1 MESTFLIGIV
11 NNITLLLVLG
21 FLYSVSIRRWDIK
34 TVKGQLIAGLLFGL
48 VAMIGMVVPVQYSPG
63 LIFDGRTI
71 LLGTVGLFGGGL
83 AAAVAVVMTGL
94 LRIWQG
100 GVGQWAGLA
109 TILSASLLGL
119 LFRRMQIRF
128 AWNRNNLLLYV
139 SGLVIHLAM
148 LACMLIL
155 PESIRW
161 KVLADI
167 SLPVLLVYP
176 VATMLYGRLIVGLEE
191 HNDAAD
197 KLRDSQQ
204 LYQALAESSTAGIG
218 LRDEAGRFAYVNK
231 MLAMMLEAAEPS
243 QLIGLNYIDFVHPE
257 DREESLRRIRSNQ
270 IGEVAS
276 RREHRLISLSGKIVW
291 VESTGV
297 PFLMKDC
304 RYIMGV
310 FHDCTDRKRME
321 QALRE
326 NEERYRAM
334 MQQSNESILLV
345 DMETKRI
352 LEVNRHCVEMFGYS
366 EPELLNMTTYDVVA
380 DTRENIDRRSDTIA
394 CGTGPN
400 EQLIQIRCKNGKLL
414 EVERAAT
421 IIQYGGKHVFMFA
434 NRDISAE
441 RKLQGLILRDVA
453 MAAGVQKDLLP
464 RGFDDLLVSVETV
477 YEPHHLV
484 SGDFFDFAWSEDHK
498 RLSGFILD
506 VSGHGVSS
514 ALQCIAVS
522 TYFRDI
528 LNSPMSLDARLKWV
542 NRHVLR
548 YFTHETFAAALGFE
562 FDFSRRSLTF
572 ATAGIYGFLAESHAL
587 PRLVKRPGSLLGILD
602 NPEYTEWTVPIKAG
616 DAFYFM
622 SDGLFDVVSRDADL
636 PTADYKQAVRTLRDI
651 AASPQRRDDCSAVCI
666 LINDQPRFPVRL
678 EFHRYGEYN
687 RIRSRIRD
695 LLQNVSLQHAPRI
708 EIAIGEALA
717 NALRESMDV
726 RVKISLCGRRL
737 MVRIS
742 DGGNGF
748 DGKQRV
754 ATFRAVDMESEFLD
768 RLYSEGGRGIL
779 IMLAW
784 MDQVIYS
791 RKGNEVLL
799 VKNLEPVRTEVNRD
813 GDPSAKQRC

>member
-21 FLYSVSIRRWDIK
+21 FLYSVSIRRWDIR
-34 TVKGQLIAGLLFGL
+34 TLKGQCIAGLLFGL
-48 VAMIGMVVPVQYSPG
+48 VAVIGMVVPVQYSPG

-94 LRIWQG
+94 LRLWQG
-100 GVGQWAGLA
+100 GVGQWAGVA
-109 TILSASLLGL
+109 TILSSALFGL
-119 LFRRMQIRF
+119 LFRRMQIQF
-128 AWNRNNLLLYV
+128 GWNRNNLFLYA
-139 SGLVIHLAM
+139 SGLVIHLSM
-148 LACMLIL
+148 LACMLLL

-161 KVLADI
+161 KVLSDI

-176 VATMLYGRLIVGLEE
+176 FATMLYGRLIVELEARNE
-191 HNDAAD
+191 AAD
-197 KLRDSQQ
+197 ELKESQQ
-204 LYQALAESSTAGIG
+204 LYEALAESSTAGIG

-231 MLAMMLEAAEPS
+231 MMATMLEVPEPN
-243 QLIGLNYIDFVHPE
+243 QLLGLPYLDFVHPE
-257 DREESLRRIRSNQ
+257 DREESRRRIEANQ

-276 RREHRLISLSGKIVW
+276 RREHRLVSLTGNVIW

-297 PFLMKDC
+297 PILRNDNK
-304 RYIMGV
+304 YIMGV
-310 FHDCTDRKRME
+310 FQDCTARRRME
-321 QALRE
+321 QTLRE
-326 NEERYRAM
+326 NEERYRAV

-345 DMETKRI
+345 DIETRRI
-352 LEVNRHCVEMFGYS
+352 LEVNPHCVEAFGYS
-366 EPELLNMTTYDVVA
+366 EAELLAMKTYDLVA
-380 DTRENIDRRSDTIA
+380 DTRENIDRRSDAISSGA
-394 CGTGPN
+394 GAN
-400 EQLIQIRCKNGKLL
+400 EQLIHIRCKNGKILD
-414 EVERAAT
+414 VERSAT
-421 IIQYGGKHVFMFA
+421 VIQYGGKHVFMFA

-441 RKLQGLILRDVA
+441 RKLQALILRDVA

-464 RGFDDLLVSVETV
+464 RGFDDLLVSVDTV

-484 SGDFFDFAWSEDHK
+484 SGDFYDFIWSEDHK

-562 FDFSRRSLTF
+562 FDFSRRTLTF
-572 ATAGIYGFLAESHAL
+572 ATAGIYGFLTSAQAL
-587 PRLVKRPGSLLGILD
+587 PQLVKRPGSLLGILD
-602 NPEYTEWTVPIKAG
+602 DPEYTEWTVPIQAG

-622 SDGLFDVVSRDADL
+622 SDGLFDIVSREVDL
-636 PTADYKQAVRTLRDI
+636 PSGQYPQTIRMLRDI
-651 AASPQRRDDCSAVCI
+651 AASPGRRDDCSAVCI
-666 LINDQPRFPVRL
+666 RINDQPRFPVRL

-695 LLQNVSLQHAPRI
+695 LLQSVSLQHAPKI

-726 RVKISLCGRRL
+726 RVKLSLCGRRL

-742 DGGNGF
+742 DGGGGF

-754 ATFRAVDMESEFLD
+754 AAFQAADMEAEFLD
-768 RLYSEGGRGIL
+768 RLYAEGGRGIL
-779 IMLAW
+779 IMMAW
-784 MDQVIYS
+784 MDQVIYN

-799 VKNLEPVRTEVNRD
+799 VKELGT
-813 GDPSAKQRC
+813 S

>member
-34 TVKGQLIAGLLFGL
+34 TFKGQCIAGLLFGL
-48 VAMIGMVVPVQYSPG
+48 VAVIGMVVPVQYSPG
-63 LIFDGRTI
+63 LIYDGRSI
-71 LLGTVGLFGGGL
+71 LLGMVGLFGGGL

-94 LRIWQG
+94 LRLWQG
-100 GVGQWAGLA
+100 GVGQWAGVA
-109 TILSASLLGL
+109 TILSSALFGL
-119 LFRRMQIRF
+119 LFRRMQIQF
-128 AWNRNNLLLYV
+128 GWNRNNLFLYA
-139 SGLVIHLAM
+139 SGLVIHLSM
-148 LACMLIL
+148 LACMLLL

-161 KVLADI
+161 KVLSDI

-176 VATMLYGRLIVGLEE
+176 FATMLYGRLIVELEARNE
-191 HNDAAD
+191 AAD
-197 KLRDSQQ
+197 ELKESQQ
-204 LYQALAESSTAGIG
+204 LYEALAESSTAGIG

-231 MLAMMLEAAEPS
+231 MMATMLEVPDPN
-243 QLIGLNYIDFVHPE
+243 QLLGLPYLDFVHPE
-257 DREESLRRIRSNQ
+257 DREESRRRIEANQ

-276 RREHRLISLSGKIVW
+276 RREHRLVSLTGNVIW

-297 PFLMKDC
+297 PILRNDNK
-304 RYIMGV
+304 YIMGV
-310 FHDCTDRKRME
+310 FQDCTARRRME
-321 QALRE
+321 QTLRE
-326 NEERYRAM
+326 NEERYRAV

-345 DMETKRI
+345 DIETRRI
-352 LEVNRHCVEMFGYS
+352 LEVNPHCVETFGYS
-366 EPELLNMTTYDVVA
+366 EAELLAMTTYDLVA
-380 DTRENIDRRSDTIA
+380 DTRENIDRRSDAISSGA
-394 CGTGPN
+394 GAN
-400 EQLIQIRCKNGKLL
+400 EQLIHIRCKNGKILD
-414 EVERAAT
+414 VERSAT
-421 IIQYGGKHVFMFA
+421 VIQYGGKHVFMFA

-441 RKLQGLILRDVA
+441 RKLQALILRDVA

-464 RGFDDLLVSVETV
+464 RGFDDLLVSVDTI

-484 SGDFFDFAWSEDHK
+484 SGDFYDFIWSEDHK

-562 FDFSRRSLTF
+562 FDFSRRTLTF
-572 ATAGIYGFLAESHAL
+572 ATAGIYGFLTSAQAL
-587 PRLVKRPGSLLGILD
+587 PQLVKRPGSLLGILD
-602 NPEYTEWTVPIKAG
+602 DPEYTEWTVPIQAG

-622 SDGLFDVVSRDADL
+622 SDGLFDIVSREVDL
-636 PTADYKQAVRTLRDI
+636 PSGQYPQTIRMLRDI
-651 AASPQRRDDCSAVCI
+651 AASPGRRDDCSAVCI
-666 LINDQPRFPVRL
+666 RINDQPRFPVRL

-695 LLQNVSLQHAPRI
+695 LLQSVSLQHAPKI

-726 RVKISLCGRRL
+726 RVKLSLCGRRL

-742 DGGNGF
+742 DGGGGF

-754 ATFRAVDMESEFLD
+754 AAFQAADMEAEFLD
-768 RLYSEGGRGIL
+768 RLYAEGGRGIL
-779 IMLAW
+779 IMMAW
-784 MDQVIYS
+784 MDQVIYN

-799 VKNLEPVRTEVNRD
+799 VKELGT
-813 GDPSAKQRC
+813 S

>member
-21 FLYSVSIRRWDIK
+21 FLYSVSIRRWDIR
-34 TVKGQLIAGLLFGL
+34 TLKGQCIAGLLFGL
-48 VAMIGMVVPVQYSPG
+48 VAVIGMVVPVQYSPG

-100 GVGQWAGLA
+100 GVGQWAGVA
-109 TILSASLLGL
+109 TILSSALFGL
-119 LFRRMQIRF
+119 LFRRMQIQF
-128 AWNRNNLLLYV
+128 GWNRNNLFLYA
-139 SGLVIHLAM
+139 SGLVIHLSM
-148 LACMLIL
+148 LACMLLL

-161 KVLADI
+161 KVLSDI

-176 VATMLYGRLIVGLEE
+176 FATMLYGRLIVELEARNE
-191 HNDAAD
+191 AAD
-197 KLRDSQQ
+197 ELKESQQ
-204 LYQALAESSTAGIG
+204 LYEALAESSTAGIG

-231 MLAMMLEAAEPS
+231 MMATMLEVPDPN
-243 QLIGLNYIDFVHPE
+243 QLLGLPYLDFVHPE
-257 DREESLRRIRSNQ
+257 DREESRRRIEANQ

-276 RREHRLISLSGKIVW
+276 RREHRLVSLTGNVIW

-297 PFLMKDC
+297 PILRNDNK
-304 RYIMGV
+304 YIMGV
-310 FHDCTDRKRME
+310 FQDCTARRRME
-321 QALRE
+321 QTLRE
-326 NEERYRAM
+326 NEERYRAV

-345 DMETKRI
+345 DIETRRI
-352 LEVNRHCVEMFGYS
+352 LEVNPHCVETFGYS
-366 EPELLNMTTYDVVA
+366 EAELLAMTTYDLVA
-380 DTRENIDRRSDTIA
+380 DTRENIDRRSDAISSGA
-394 CGTGPN
+394 GAN
-400 EQLIQIRCKNGKLL
+400 EQLIHIRCKNGKILD
-414 EVERAAT
+414 VERSAT
-421 IIQYGGKHVFMFA
+421 VIQYGGKHVFMFA

-441 RKLQGLILRDVA
+441 RKLQALILRDVA

-464 RGFDDLLVSVETV
+464 RGFDDLLVSVDTV

-484 SGDFFDFAWSEDHK
+484 SGDFYDFIWSEDHK
-498 RLSGFILD
+498 HLSGFILD

-562 FDFSRRSLTF
+562 FDFSRRTLTF
-572 ATAGIYGFLAESHAL
+572 ATAGIYGFLTSAQAL
-587 PRLVKRPGSLLGILD
+587 PQLVKRPGSLLGILD
-602 NPEYTEWTVPIKAG
+602 DPEYTEWTVPIQAG

-622 SDGLFDVVSRDADL
+622 SDGLFDIVSRDMDL
-636 PTADYKQAVRTLRDI
+636 PGSQYSQTIRMLRDI
-651 AASPQRRDDCSAVCI
+651 AASPGRRDDCSAVCVR
-666 LINDQPRFPVRL
+666 INDQPRFPVRL

-695 LLQNVSLQHAPRI
+695 LLQSVSLQHAPKI

-726 RVKISLCGRRL
+726 RVKLSLCGRRL

-742 DGGNGF
+742 DGGGGF

-754 ATFRAVDMESEFLD
+754 AAFQAADMEAEFLD
-768 RLYSEGGRGIL
+768 RLYAEGGRGIL
-779 IMLAW
+779 IMMAW
-784 MDQVIYS
+784 MDQVIYN

-799 VKNLEPVRTEVNRD
+799 VKELGT
-813 GDPSAKQRC
+813 S

>member
-21 FLYSVSIRRWDIK
+21 FLYSVSIRRWDIR
-34 TVKGQLIAGLLFGL
+34 TLKGQCIAGLLFGL
-48 VAMIGMVVPVQYSPG
+48 VAVIGMVVPVQYSPG

-100 GVGQWAGLA
+100 GVGQWAGVA
-109 TILSASLLGL
+109 TILSSALFGL
-119 LFRRMQIRF
+119 LFRRMQIQF
-128 AWNRNNLLLYV
+128 GWNRNNLFLYA
-139 SGLVIHLAM
+139 SGLVIHLSM
-148 LACMLIL
+148 LACMLLL

-161 KVLADI
+161 KVLSDI

-176 VATMLYGRLIVGLEE
+176 FATMLYGRLIVELEARNE
-191 HNDAAD
+191 AAD
-197 KLRDSQQ
+197 ELKESQQ
-204 LYQALAESSTAGIG
+204 LYEALAESSTAGIG

-231 MLAMMLEAAEPS
+231 MMATMLEVPDPN
-243 QLIGLNYIDFVHPE
+243 QLLGLPYLDFVHPE
-257 DREESLRRIRSNQ
+257 DREESRRRIEANQ

-276 RREHRLISLSGKIVW
+276 RREHRLVSLTGNVIW

-297 PFLMKDC
+297 PILRNDNK
-304 RYIMGV
+304 YIMGV
-310 FHDCTDRKRME
+310 FQDCTARRRME
-321 QALRE
+321 QTLRE
-326 NEERYRAM
+326 NEERYRAV

-345 DMETKRI
+345 DIETRRI
-352 LEVNRHCVEMFGYS
+352 LEVNPHCVETFGYS
-366 EPELLNMTTYDVVA
+366 EAELLAMTTYDLVA
-380 DTRENIDRRSDTIA
+380 DTRENIDRRSDAISSGA
-394 CGTGPN
+394 GAN
-400 EQLIQIRCKNGKLL
+400 EQLIHIRCKNGKILD
-414 EVERAAT
+414 VERSAT
-421 IIQYGGKHVFMFA
+421 VIQYGGKHVFMFA

-441 RKLQGLILRDVA
+441 RKLQALILRDVA

-464 RGFDDLLVSVETV
+464 RGFDDLLVSVDTV

-484 SGDFFDFAWSEDHK
+484 SGDFYDFIWSEDHK

-562 FDFSRRSLTF
+562 FDFSRRTLTF
-572 ATAGIYGFLAESHAL
+572 ATAGIYGFLTSAQAL
-587 PRLVKRPGSLLGILD
+587 PQLVKRPGSLLGILD
-602 NPEYTEWTVPIKAG
+602 DPEYTEWTVPIQAG

-622 SDGLFDVVSRDADL
+622 SDGLFDIVSRDMDL
-636 PTADYKQAVRTLRDI
+636 PGSQYSQTIRMLRDI
-651 AASPQRRDDCSAVCI
+651 AASPGRRDDCSAVCVR
-666 LINDQPRFPVRL
+666 INDQPRFPVRL

-695 LLQNVSLQHAPRI
+695 LLQSVSLQHAPKI

-726 RVKISLCGRRL
+726 RVKLSLRGRRL

-742 DGGNGF
+742 DGGGGF

-754 ATFRAVDMESEFLD
+754 AAFQAADMEAEFLD
-768 RLYSEGGRGIL
+768 RLYAEGGRGIL
-779 IMLAW
+779 IMMAW
-784 MDQVIYS
+784 MDQVIYN

-799 VKNLEPVRTEVNRD
+799 VKELGT
-813 GDPSAKQRC
+813 S

>member
-21 FLYSVSIRRWDIK
+21 FLYSVSIRRWDIR
-34 TVKGQLIAGLLFGL
+34 TLKGQCIAGLLFGL
-48 VAMIGMVVPVQYSPG
+48 VAVIGMVVPVQYSPG

-100 GVGQWAGLA
+100 GVGQWAGVA
-109 TILSASLLGL
+109 TILSSALFGL
-119 LFRRMQIRF
+119 LFRRMQIQF
-128 AWNRNNLLLYV
+128 GWNRNNLFLYA
-139 SGLVIHLAM
+139 SGLVIHLSM
-148 LACMLIL
+148 LACMLLL

-161 KVLADI
+161 KVLSDI

-176 VATMLYGRLIVGLEE
+176 FATMLYGRLIVELEARNE
-191 HNDAAD
+191 AAD
-197 KLRDSQQ
+197 ELKESQQ
-204 LYQALAESSTAGIG
+204 LYEALAESSTAGIG

-231 MLAMMLEAAEPS
+231 MMATMLEVPDPN
-243 QLIGLNYIDFVHPE
+243 QLLGLPYLDFVHPE
-257 DREESLRRIRSNQ
+257 DREESRRRIEANQ

-276 RREHRLISLSGKIVW
+276 RREHRLVSLTGNVIW

-297 PFLMKDC
+297 PILRNDNK
-304 RYIMGV
+304 YIMGV
-310 FHDCTDRKRME
+310 FQDCTARRRME
-321 QALRE
+321 QTLRE
-326 NEERYRAM
+326 NEERYRAV

-345 DMETKRI
+345 DIETRRI
-352 LEVNRHCVEMFGYS
+352 LEVNPHCVEAFGYS
-366 EPELLNMTTYDVVA
+366 EAELLAMTTYDLVA
-380 DTRENIDRRSDTIA
+380 DTRENIDRRSDAISSGA
-394 CGTGPN
+394 GAN
-400 EQLIQIRCKNGKLL
+400 EQLIHIRCKNGKILD
-414 EVERAAT
+414 VERSAT
-421 IIQYGGKHVFMFA
+421 VIQYGGKHVFMFA

-441 RKLQGLILRDVA
+441 RKLQALILRDVA

-464 RGFDDLLVSVETV
+464 RGFDDLLVSVDTV

-484 SGDFFDFAWSEDHK
+484 SGDFYDFIWSEDHK

-562 FDFSRRSLTF
+562 FDFSRRTLTF
-572 ATAGIYGFLAESHAL
+572 ATAGIYGFLTSAQAL
-587 PRLVKRPGSLLGILD
+587 PQLVKRPGSLLGILD
-602 NPEYTEWTVPIKAG
+602 DPEYTEWTVPIQAG

-622 SDGLFDVVSRDADL
+622 SDGLFDIVSREVDL
-636 PTADYKQAVRTLRDI
+636 PSGQYPQTIRMLRDI
-651 AASPQRRDDCSAVCI
+651 AASPGRRDDCSAVCI
-666 LINDQPRFPVRL
+666 RINDQPRFPVRL

-695 LLQNVSLQHAPRI
+695 LLQSVSLQHAPKI

-726 RVKISLCGRRL
+726 RVKLSLCGRRL

-742 DGGNGF
+742 DGGGGF

-754 ATFRAVDMESEFLD
+754 AAFQAADMEAEFLD
-768 RLYSEGGRGIL
+768 RLYAEGGRGIL
-779 IMLAW
+779 IMMAW
-784 MDQVIYS
+784 MDQVIYN

-799 VKNLEPVRTEVNRD
+799 VKELGT
-813 GDPSAKQRC
+813 S

>member
-21 FLYSVSIRRWDIK
+21 FLYSVSIRRWDIR
-34 TVKGQLIAGLLFGL
+34 TIKGQCIAGLLFGL
-48 VAMIGMVVPVQYSPG
+48 VAVIGMVVPVQYSPG
-63 LIFDGRTI
+63 LIYDGRSI
-71 LLGTVGLFGGGL
+71 LLGMVGLFGGGL

-94 LRIWQG
+94 LRLWQG
-100 GVGQWAGLA
+100 GVGQWAGVA
-109 TILSASLLGL
+109 TILSSALFGL
-119 LFRRMQIRF
+119 LFRRMQIQF
-128 AWNRNNLLLYV
+128 GWNRNNLFLYA
-139 SGLVIHLAM
+139 SGLVIHLSM
-148 LACMLIL
+148 LACMLLL

-161 KVLADI
+161 KVLSDI

-176 VATMLYGRLIVGLEE
+176 FATMLYGRLIVELEARNE
-191 HNDAAD
+191 AAD
-197 KLRDSQQ
+197 ELKESQQ
-204 LYQALAESSTAGIG
+204 LYEALAESSTAGIG

-231 MLAMMLEAAEPS
+231 MMATMLEVPDPN
-243 QLIGLNYIDFVHPE
+243 QLLGLPYLDFVHPE
-257 DREESLRRIRSNQ
+257 DREESRRRIEANQ

-276 RREHRLISLSGKIVW
+276 RREHRLVSLTGNVIW

-297 PFLMKDC
+297 PILRNDSK
-304 RYIMGV
+304 YIMGV
-310 FHDCTDRKRME
+310 FQDCTARRRME
-321 QALRE
+321 QTLRE
-326 NEERYRAM
+326 NEERYRAV

-345 DMETKRI
+345 DIETRRI
-352 LEVNRHCVEMFGYS
+352 LEVNPHCVETFGYS
-366 EPELLNMTTYDVVA
+366 EAELLAMTTYDLVA
-380 DTRENIDRRSDTIA
+380 DTRENIDRRSDAISSGA
-394 CGTGPN
+394 GAN
-400 EQLIQIRCKNGKLL
+400 EQLIHIRCKNGKILD
-414 EVERAAT
+414 VERSAT
-421 IIQYGGKHVFMFA
+421 VIQYGGKHVFMFA

-441 RKLQGLILRDVA
+441 RKLQALILRDVA

-464 RGFDDLLVSVETV
+464 RGFDDLLVSVDTV

-484 SGDFFDFAWSEDHK
+484 SGDFYDFIWSEDHK

-562 FDFSRRSLTF
+562 FDFSRRTLTF
-572 ATAGIYGFLAESHAL
+572 ATAGIYGFLTSAQAL
-587 PRLVKRPGSLLGILD
+587 PQLVKRPGSLLGILD
-602 NPEYTEWTVPIKAG
+602 DPEYTEWTVPIQAG

-622 SDGLFDVVSRDADL
+622 SDGLFDIVSREVDL
-636 PTADYKQAVRTLRDI
+636 PSGQYPQTIRMLRDI
-651 AASPQRRDDCSAVCI
+651 AASPGRRDDCSAVCI
-666 LINDQPRFPVRL
+666 RINDQPRFPVRL

-695 LLQNVSLQHAPRI
+695 LLQSVSLQHAPKI

-726 RVKISLCGRRL
+726 RVKLSLCGRRL

-742 DGGNGF
+742 DGGGGF

-754 ATFRAVDMESEFLD
+754 AAFQAADMEAEFLD
-768 RLYSEGGRGIL
+768 RLYAEGGRGIL
-779 IMLAW
+779 IMMAW
-784 MDQVIYS
+784 MDQVIYN

-799 VKNLEPVRTEVNRD
+799 VKELGT
-813 GDPSAKQRC
+813 S

>member
-21 FLYSVSIRRWDIK
+21 FLYSVSIRRWDIR
-34 TVKGQLIAGLLFGL
+34 TLKGQCIAGLLFGL
-48 VAMIGMVVPVQYSPG
+48 VAVIGMVVPVQYSPG

-100 GVGQWAGLA
+100 GVGQWAGVA
-109 TILSASLLGL
+109 TILSSALFGL
-119 LFRRMQIRF
+119 LFRRMQIQF
-128 AWNRNNLLLYV
+128 GWNRNNLFLYA
-139 SGLVIHLAM
+139 SGLVIHLSM
-148 LACMLIL
+148 LACMLLL

-161 KVLADI
+161 KVLSDI

-176 VATMLYGRLIVGLEE
+176 FATMLYGRLIVELEARNE
-191 HNDAAD
+191 AAD
-197 KLRDSQQ
+197 ELKESQQ
-204 LYQALAESSTAGIG
+204 LYEALAESSTAGIG

-231 MLAMMLEAAEPS
+231 MMATMLEVPDPN
-243 QLIGLNYIDFVHPE
+243 QLLGLPYLDFVHPE
-257 DREESLRRIRSNQ
+257 DREESRRRIEANQ

-276 RREHRLISLSGKIVW
+276 RREHRLVSLTGNVIW

-297 PFLMKDC
+297 PILRNDNK
-304 RYIMGV
+304 YIMGV
-310 FHDCTDRKRME
+310 FQDCTARRRME
-321 QALRE
+321 QTLRE
-326 NEERYRAM
+326 NEERYRAV

-345 DMETKRI
+345 DIETRRI
-352 LEVNRHCVEMFGYS
+352 LEVNPHCVEAFGYS
-366 EPELLNMTTYDVVA
+366 EAELLAMTTYDLVA
-380 DTRENIDRRSDTIA
+380 DTRENIDRRSDAISSGA
-394 CGTGPN
+394 GAN
-400 EQLIQIRCKNGKLL
+400 EQLIHIRCKNGKILD
-414 EVERAAT
+414 VERSAT
-421 IIQYGGKHVFMFA
+421 VIQYGGKHVFMFA

-441 RKLQGLILRDVA
+441 RKLQALILRDVA

-464 RGFDDLLVSVETV
+464 RGFDDLLVSVDTV

-484 SGDFFDFAWSEDHK
+484 SGDFYDFIWSEDHK

-562 FDFSRRSLTF
+562 FDFSRRTLTF
-572 ATAGIYGFLAESHAL
+572 ATAGIYGFLTSAQAL
-587 PRLVKRPGSLLGILD
+587 PQLVKRPGSLLGILD
-602 NPEYTEWTVPIKAG
+602 DPEYTEWTVPIQAG

-622 SDGLFDVVSRDADL
+622 SDGLFDIVSRDMDL
-636 PTADYKQAVRTLRDI
+636 PGSQYSQTIRMLRDI
-651 AASPQRRDDCSAVCI
+651 AASPGRRDDCSAVCVR
-666 LINDQPRFPVRL
+666 INDQPRFPVRL

-695 LLQNVSLQHAPRI
+695 LLQSVSLQHAPKI

-726 RVKISLCGRRL
+726 RVKLSLRGRRL

-742 DGGNGF
+742 DGGGGF

-754 ATFRAVDMESEFLD
+754 AAFQAADMEAEFLD

-779 IMLAW
+779 IMMAW
-784 MDQVIYS
+784 MDQVIYN

-799 VKNLEPVRTEVNRD
+799 VKELGT
-813 GDPSAKQRC
+813 S